1 MNINDIWVLFKK
13 TGNINYYIKYK
24 DMIEK
29 GIDKLENRESEWN
42 NTKRKKL

>member
-24 DMIEK
+24 YMIEK
-29 GIDKLENRESEWN
+29 GIDKLEDRESKWN
-42 NTKRKKL
+42 NTK

>member
-29 GIDKLENRESEWN
+29 GIDKLENRESKRD
-42 NTKRKKL
+42 NTK